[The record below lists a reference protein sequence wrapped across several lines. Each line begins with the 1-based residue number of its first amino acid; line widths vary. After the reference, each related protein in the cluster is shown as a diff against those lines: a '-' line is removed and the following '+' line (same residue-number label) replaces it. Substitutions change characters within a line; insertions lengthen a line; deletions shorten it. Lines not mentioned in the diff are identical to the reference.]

1 MVDLGDSVIA
11 RYKDKNH
18 IFEILVDCEKAM
30 AYKKGEKVD
39 ISSLVFVQN
48 IFDDVK
54 KGIRSSD
61 NVLTQIFGT
70 LDFWKIADK
79 IVKKGDI
86 QLTTEYKTKIR
97 EQIRKRI
104 IDLLHKNCIDVKT
117 GRPHPPQRIENA
129 LNDVKINIDENKPAD
144 VQIQNI
150 IKQLQT
156 ILPIKFELRQLSIII
171 GAKYAGSSYNTIKKY
186 GKILKE
192 EWNNDGS
199 IDFIIEIPAG
209 MQEEFEITLNN
220 LAHGQI
226 EMCVMEKK

>member
-1 MVDLGDSVIA
+1 M
-11 RYKDKNH
+11 
-18 IFEILVDCEKAM
+18 
-30 AYKKGEKVD
+30 
-39 ISSLVFVQN
+39 
-48 IFDDVK
+48 
-54 KGIRSSD
+54 
-61 NVLTQIFGT
+61 
-70 LDFWKIADK
+70 
-79 IVKKGDI
+79 
-86 QLTTEYKTKIR
+86 
-97 EQIRKRI
+97 
-104 IDLLHKNCIDVKT
+104 
-117 GRPHPPQRIENA
+117 
-129 LNDVKINIDENKPAD
+129 
-144 VQIQNI
+144 QIQNI

-156 ILPIKFELRQLSIII
+156 ILPIKFELRQLSIRI